1 LNKLIL
7 RIALHS
13 EQQGHCHE
21 NRKETPKEKSWQR
34 SNFGNTL
41 EMVSQEKLFEVGP
54 VGSLIQQSVHYVP
67 KSLTQ
72 PLVQAKN
79 GDQPIWK

>member
-1 LNKLIL
+1 MKTGKKN
-7 RIALHS
+7 HGS
-13 EQQGHCHE
+13 EVTLE
-21 NRKETPKEKSWQR
+21 
-34 SNFGNTL
+34 NTL

-67 KSLTQ
+67 KSLTP